1 MRFDSWT
8 VRARLTLSALLMLAT
23 LVLLPQHLERVL
35 GASFCLSNNH
45 TEVTEV
51 TSPSDVVARGPEV
64 MLFCFALIKPGT
76 YECSVMSES
85 HRVGQGVFGCDEKV
99 VYSNQSGWVGDGFPL
114 TVVEQSLETAT
125 RTKWN
130 VSVNV
135 DQFVRVWAKV
145 AGVRKVAQTQVAKA
159 FGLN

>member
-1 MRFDSWT
+1 MSCDSWT
-8 VRARLTLSALLMLAT
+8 VRARLTFSALLMLAT
-23 LVLLPQHLERVL
+23 LVLLPQHLERVTEVTES
-35 GASFCLSNNH
+35 GGH
-45 TEVTEV
+45 EVTEV

-76 YECSVMSES
+76 FECSVMSES